1 MKRLR
6 RLQLVP
12 DSFDMY
18 LREEDFIDDVWIDVT
33 LRMRLK
39 DFEPNDFLPRYDVRA
54 LLYIYDEKGD
64 EVQEELPIAWASVVL
79 IDPSLVKCPLF
90 YACDAESADLL
101 DLYSNIY
108 DEDEDLLPPLDQLAS
123 KTIWCLDEF
132 IIEEGYQSIGHYF
145 LKWIITYLTRKTGA
159 MVVFPVPSKLEK
171 KGATTEIVRD
181 YDPGKINYLRWFYAH
196 FGFTRLR
203 DTDYMYLILE

>member
-12 DSFDMY
+12 DSSGKY

-39 DFEPNDFLPRYDVRA
+39 NLEPNDFLPRYDVRA
-54 LLYIYDEKGD
+54 LLYIYDEKGE

-132 IIEEGYQSIGHYF
+132 IIEEGYQSVGHYF

-181 YDPGKINYLRWFYAH
+181 FDPGKTNYLRLFYTH
-196 FGFTRLR
+196 FGFAPLR
-203 DTDYMYLILE
+203 DTEYMYLILE

>member
-12 DSFDMY
+12 DSSGKF
-18 LREEDFIDDVWIDVT
+18 LREEDFIDDTWIEVT

-39 DFEPNDFLPRYDVRA
+39 NLEPNDFLPRYDVRA
-54 LLYIYDEKGD
+54 LLYIYDEKGE

-145 LKWIITYLTRKTGA
+145 LKWIITLLN
-159 MVVFPVPSKLEK
+159 P
-171 KGATTEIVRD
+171 
-181 YDPGKINYLRWFYAH
+181 
-196 FGFTRLR
+196 
-203 DTDYMYLILE
+203 